1 MEYIWND
8 TKRILGQPISFTHYS
23 LTEDR
28 LFVRSGLLKTE
39 ESQNELFH
47 VNDIQVSQGI
57 WQKIFGVGDVKV
69 FGYDTTDRCL
79 ILKNV
84 KDPFGV
90 REIIYH
96 QVEMA
101 KKNKG
106 MQYTEY
112 ASAAGHRG

>member
-1 MEYIWND
+1 MEYIWTD

-39 ESQNELFH
+39 ENQNELFH
-47 VNDIQVSQGI
+47 VNDIQVSQGL

-84 KDPFGV
+84 KGPFGV

-96 QVEMA
+96 QVETA